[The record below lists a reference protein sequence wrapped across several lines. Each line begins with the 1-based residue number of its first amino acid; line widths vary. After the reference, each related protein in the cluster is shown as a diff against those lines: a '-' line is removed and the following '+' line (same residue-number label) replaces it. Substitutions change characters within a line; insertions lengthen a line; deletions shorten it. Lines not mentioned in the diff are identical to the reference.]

1 VPEAAPTVQE
11 LDAYR
16 ERADRFIAE
25 EMEEYYLHFAG
36 LKEEFELEQIYARYA
51 DLTDVDQVRRVGVA
65 VDGDPRVRELW
76 KFSCEGFL
84 GALTREQTERA
95 ARLETELK
103 AEIDGEEVPYRML
116 RPTIANEPDR
126 DKRRSLEEARNRL
139 NEEHLNP
146 VSLEAIEQV
155 QNGVHDLGSATYLD
169 LYRRFRLD
177 LDGLADQCR
186 ELLDST
192 ERVFEDAADR
202 LFRSRVG
209 LGLDEVE
216 RWDVS
221 RAFRA
226 PQWDSAFP
234 ADKMV
239 PALEK
244 TLGDLGVD
252 LRRQANVELD
262 VEQRPTKSPRAFC
275 APIEVPG
282 RVVLVIQPVGGPD
295 DWRALFHEAGHTEH
309 FANTSPEL
317 PLEGRRLGDNAVTE
331 GWASLFEQLTAE
343 PAWTTRRLDFP
354 RPEEFAAE
362 SATVM
367 LWVARRYAAK
377 LLYELEFHAADDVT
391 ELRPRYVELLSG
403 ALKVAPSDTDFLA
416 DVDAG
421 FYVSAY
427 LRSWAFEA
435 QMRDHLRGR
444 FGNDWF
450 TRREAGGY
458 LRELWSEGQRL
469 SGEEMIRD
477 VTGGEL
483 EMTSIAERIREN
495 LTPLLGR

>member
-1 VPEAAPTVQE
+1 VPDAAPTERE
-11 LDAYR
+11 LDQYR

-36 LKEEFELEQIYARYA
+36 LKEDFDLESIYARYA
-51 DLTDVDQVRRVGVA
+51 DLTDVEQANRIGTA
-65 VDGDPRVRELW
+65 VDGNPRVRELW

-84 GALTREQTERA
+84 SALTREHTERA
-95 ARLETELK
+95 ARLEAELK
-103 AEIDGEEVPYRML
+103 AEVDGEEIPYRMI
-116 RPTIANEPDR
+116 RPTIANEEDR
-126 DKRRSLEEARNRL
+126 DKRRRIEETRNGL
-139 NEEHLNP
+139 TEEHLNP
-146 VSLEAIEQV
+146 VSLEAIEHTQG
-155 QNGVHDLGSATYLD
+155 GVRVLGSETYLD
-169 LYRRFRLD
+169 LYKRFELD
-177 LDGLADQCR
+177 LDRLADQCR

-221 RAFRA
+221 RTFRA

-234 ADKMV
+234 ADKML

-252 LRRQANVELD
+252 LSRQGNVELD
-262 VEQRPTKSPRAFC
+262 VEQRPTKTPRAFC

-309 FANTSPEL
+309 FANTSADL
-317 PLEGRRLGDNAVTE
+317 PIEWRRLGDNAVTE
-331 GWASLFEQLTAE
+331 GWASLFEQLTAD

-354 RPEEFAAE
+354 RPDEFAAE

-377 LLYELEFHAADDVT
+377 LLYELEFHAATDVT
-391 ELRPRYVELLSG
+391 EMRPRYVELLSG
-403 ALKVAPSDTDFLA
+403 ALKVTPSDTDYLG
-416 DVDAG
+416 DIDAG
-421 FYVSAY
+421 FYVSSY

-435 QMRDHLRGR
+435 QLRDHLRER

-450 TRREAGGY
+450 TKREAGGY

-469 SGEEMIRD
+469 SAEEMIRD
-477 VTGGEL
+477 VTGGDL

-495 LTPLLGR
+495 LAATYGR

>member
-1 VPEAAPTVQE
+1 VPDAAPTEGE
-11 LDAYR
+11 LDQYR
-16 ERADRFIAE
+16 GRADRFIAE

-36 LKEEFELEQIYARYA
+36 LKEDFDLASIYERYA
-51 DLTDVDQVRRVGVA
+51 DLTDVEQAKRIGTA
-65 VDGDPRVRELW
+65 VDGNARVRELW

-84 GALTREQTERA
+84 GALTREYTERA
-95 ARLETELK
+95 ARLEAELK
-103 AEIDGEEVPYRML
+103 AEVDGDEIPYRML
-116 RPTIANEPDR
+116 RPTIANEADR
-126 DKRRSLEEARNRL
+126 DKRLRIEQARNRL
-139 NEEHLNP
+139 TEEHLNP
-146 VSLEAIEQV
+146 VSLEAIERLKG
-155 QNGVHDLGSATYLD
+155 GVHELGSDTYLD
-169 LYRRFRLD
+169 LYKRFSLD
-177 LDGLADQCR
+177 LDRLADQCR
-186 ELLDST
+186 ELLEST

-234 ADKMV
+234 ADRML
-239 PALEK
+239 PALEH

-252 LRRQANVELD
+252 LRRQSNVELD
-262 VEQRPTKSPRAFC
+262 VEQRPTKTPRAFC
-275 APIEVPG
+275 APIDVPG
-282 RVVLVIQPVGGPD
+282 HVVLVIQPVGGPD

-309 FANTSPEL
+309 FANTSTEL
-317 PLEGRRLGDNAVTE
+317 ALEWRRLGDNAVTE

-377 LLYELEFHAADDVT
+377 LLYELEFHAAPDVT

-403 ALKVAPSDTDFLA
+403 ALKVAPSDTDYLA
-416 DVDAG
+416 DIDAG
-421 FYVSAY
+421 FYVSSY

-435 QMRDHLRGR
+435 QMRDHLRER

-450 TRREAGGY
+450 ARREAGGY

-469 SGEEMIRD
+469 SAEEMIRD

-495 LTPLLGR
+495 VSPLLGR